1 MLHFPIPLF
10 PLANIVSLRRDLEL
24 HVAAGIRSLP
34 FVLSSPYST
43 VVLLTGRKRKGK
55 EKGFQLSFPS
65 SVIYLFGCSILDQ
78 MEGDSSDG
86 VVFLGFLRS
95 SKLLKIHSEKDSR
108 GDVGKAEMLR
118 LHGELLHIQD
128 LFCYWMILCRS
139 APDCDLCP
147 LRMCYLS
154 SLPFPPPL
162 SFSLMKL
169 ERSRSGRSV
178 ENRLLSPSRLS
189 AGKKHSDI

>member
-1 MLHFPIPLF
+1 MLHFPIRLF
-10 PLANIVSLRRDLEL
+10 PLANIVSLSRDLEL
-24 HVAAGIRSLP
+24 HVAAGIGSLP

-43 VVLLTGRKRKGK
+43 VALLTGRKREGK

-65 SVIYLFGCSILDQ
+65 SAICLFGCSTLDQ
-78 MEGDSSDG
+78 TEGGSSDG

-95 SKLLKIHSEKDSR
+95 SKLLKIHSEEDSR

-118 LHGELLHIQD
+118 LHRELHIQD

-139 APDCDLCP
+139 APDCALCP

-154 SLPFPPPL
+154 SLPFLPPL

-169 ERSRSGRSV
+169 ERSR
-178 ENRLLSPSRLS
+178 
-189 AGKKHSDI
+189 